1 MKIWRILIQIIQI
14 FNNCG
19 WFSFF
24 SQCNKNFK
32 HPLSSSKL
40 PSISNLDNLQDLI
53 TDTQVH
59 SDLDPL
65 EAPEWSLEVSL
76 ADTPDCLLSRHLD
89 KHLQLCSDTRTV
101 KMLLG
106 ELSDE
111 DTSDT
116 SEKVTSVLDKMSG
129 TSIYFSRTLEFLN
142 SYIYIHIKV
151 LG

>member
-1 MKIWRILIQIIQI
+1 M
-14 FNNCG
+14 
-19 WFSFF
+19 
-24 SQCNKNFK
+24 
-32 HPLSSSKL
+32 
-40 PSISNLDNLQDLI
+40 I

-129 TSIYFSRTLEFLN
+129 TSIYFSKTLEFLN
-142 SYIYIHIKV
+142 SYIYIFILKYWGKIQGKQV
-151 LG
+151 GNLKITPKSYTKLNQND

>member
-1 MKIWRILIQIIQI
+1 M
-14 FNNCG
+14 
-19 WFSFF
+19 
-24 SQCNKNFK
+24 
-32 HPLSSSKL
+32 
-40 PSISNLDNLQDLI
+40 I

-129 TSIYFSRTLEFLN
+129 TSIYFSRTLIFFVEKITLFKVPGKSLQNGQFFKKFTQIFMEVIIFLRKAFLTHHHKMRN
-142 SYIYIHIKV
+142 INQ
-151 LG
+151 